1 MPNIITHVLFA
12 RELEEKLNEDL
23 KQRIQH
29 NPSLYEIGC
38 NGPDF
43 LYFHGVTPSNL
54 KKKSKVRTLGKYCHR
69 KEVNAF
75 FKSCL
80 NVIRQEK
87 DEEIKADEISY
98 VIGLLSHWALDSIT
112 HPYIFYRTGSGNS
125 ISTFRHHKIESI
137 LDSILLKVKEDKT
150 IKDFKAYEICQVDI
164 HDVKSIAR
172 LYVKGAKRVYDLDIK
187 PHQILE
193 ALNDWELVQ
202 KALYDQNGT
211 KLKAFQK
218 IEELLKLNGLISAM
232 IIPDS
237 PNDPCDVCNLLH
249 KEWNHPCDNNLKS
262 TTSFF
267 DLYDQALLEAEKAI
281 CLFMDCIDDVEKEN
295 AFLTFINNRNYTKGL
310 SDNPPMLYFD
320 EELESNGE
328 MLLKEQR

>member
-12 RELEEKLNEDL
+12 RELEEKLNDEA
-23 KQRIQH
+23 KQWIQH
-29 NPSLYEIGC
+29 NHALYEIAC

-43 LYFHGVTPSNL
+43 LYFHGVTPTNL

-80 NVIRQEK
+80 NVIRQETDNEVKK
-87 DEEIKADEISY
+87 DEITY
-98 VIGLLSHWALDSIT
+98 VMGLISHWALDAIT
-112 HPYIFYRTGSGNS
+112 HPYIFYRTGSGNA

-137 LDSILLKVKEDKT
+137 LDAIMLKVKEEKT

-164 HDVKSIAR
+164 HDVKAIAR
-172 LYVKGAKRVYDLDIK
+172 LYVKGASRVYDLEIK

-193 ALNDWELVQ
+193 ALNDWEVVQ

-211 KLKAFQK
+211 KLKGFAK
-218 IEELLKLNGLISAM
+218 VEEVLKLNGLISAM

-249 KEWNHPCDNNLKS
+249 KKWVHPCDASISS
-262 TTSFF
+262 TSSFF
-267 DLYDQALLEAEKAI
+267 DLYEEALMEAQEAI
-281 CLFMDCIDDVEKEN
+281 CLFMECLNDVEKEKE
-295 AFLTFINNRNYTKGL
+295 FLTFIHNRNYTKGL
-310 SDNPPMLYFD
+310 SDNLPMLYFD
-320 EELESNGE
+320 PDLESNGE
-328 MLLKEQR
+328 MLLKEQC